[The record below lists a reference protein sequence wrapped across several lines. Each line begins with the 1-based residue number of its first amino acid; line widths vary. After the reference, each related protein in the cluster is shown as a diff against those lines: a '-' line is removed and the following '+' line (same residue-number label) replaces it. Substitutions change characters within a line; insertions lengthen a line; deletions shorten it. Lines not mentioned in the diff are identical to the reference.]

1 MTQIVRVP
9 QIDPLPAQAD
19 ALLRDGRIV
28 SIRRCEAADRL
39 ALRDLFERSS
49 PASRYLRFFSAGA
62 SLEAEIERLLRID
75 PGHNLALAA
84 EQAGIILGVASY
96 DRIDDR
102 RAELAIFV
110 DDAWQGE
117 GVGTMLLEH
126 LSAAGRRAGID
137 ELVGDVLTI
146 NAKMLKVRAS
156 LASGDSHATPHD
168 AAVVRISIPTLPNDA
183 ALAAAGE
190 RDRTAEH
197 RSLRPLLAPKS
208 VAVIGAGRGRHGIGR
223 EVLRGLVRAGFT
235 GRLYPVNPHAAELDG
250 LQVYPSVAAIGE
262 HVDLAMVAVP
272 STAVPS
278 VIQECAAA
286 GVNAAVVLSAGL
298 AEEGPGGA
306 LIQDQMVQTGRAGG
320 LRLVGPNC
328 LGIIN
333 ADPLVRLIATF
344 APVVP
349 PSGHLAI
356 ASQSGAVG
364 IALLESADRAGIGVS
379 SFVSLGN
386 QADVSVNDLL
396 SYWYDDP
403 ATTTVALYVESFGN
417 PRRFGWL
424 ARTLARR
431 KPVLAVKSGRTPG
444 GQRAGASH
452 TAAAAASEVT
462 VEALFRQAGV
472 LRTDTLGDL
481 LDAARMF
488 VDQPLPAGRRVA
500 IMGNAGGLNV
510 LAADAAESAGL
521 QVAELSSELQGRLAL
536 SCAHPAGLS
545 NPVDLGADANPA
557 TLAAALATIA
567 GSGEADV
574 VLVTFVGTRT
584 NDSRGSLAALAEAA
598 DAEPQLP
605 VAVIAVGAA
614 APEALGHRRTPVY
627 SLPENAARAAGLV
640 CRYATWRQAP
650 MGIRPVLT
658 GIRRTEARQIVGRAV
673 DQGFGWQPSDV
684 VQALLACYGISL
696 VETRQCADR
705 RAAKAAAT
713 AVGYP
718 VALKAIVPGLIHKSD
733 VGGVR
738 LGLADPT
745 AVAHAYDAMASDL
758 GASSLSVAVQPM
770 LTTDVEL
777 VAGIVHDPLF
787 GSLVM
792 LGWGGVHVEL
802 LGDHQFRLLPL
813 TDLDAAQMWQEL
825 RAAPLLRGYRGG
837 SPVNT
842 AAVEDLVLRL
852 GRLAEDFPEVAE
864 LDLNPVV
871 AARETVLGLDARL
884 RLTTVGAEPEPY
896 APTLSSARARPT
908 K

>member
-1 MTQIVRVP
+1 VTQIVPVP
-9 QIDPLPAQAD
+9 QIDPFPARAD

-28 SIRRCEAADRL
+28 SIRRCVAADRL

-62 SLEAEIERLLRID
+62 SLEAEIDRLLRIE
-75 PGHNLALAA
+75 PGDRLALVV
-84 EQAGIILGVASY
+84 EQAGMIVGVASY
-96 DRIDDR
+96 DRLDDR

-146 NAKMLKVRAS
+146 NAKMLGVRAG
-156 LASGDSHATPHD
+156 LAAGNTRATPND
-168 AAVVRISIPTLPNDA
+168 PGLVRISIPTLPNEA
-183 ALAAAGE
+183 ALAAGGE

-197 RSLRPLLAPKS
+197 RSLRPLLAPES

-250 LQVYPSVAAIGE
+250 LQVYPSVAAIRE

-272 STAVPS
+272 STAVLS

-286 GVNAAVVLSAGL
+286 GVNAAVVFTAGL

-306 LIQDQMVQTGRAGG
+306 LIQDQVVKTARAAG

-364 IALLESADRAGIGVS
+364 IAILESADRAGIGVS
-379 SFVSLGN
+379 SFISLGN

-481 LDAARMF
+481 LDAARML
-488 VDQPLPAGRRVA
+488 VDQPLPACRRVA

-521 QVAELSSELQGRLAL
+521 QVVELSSELQGRLAGG
-536 SCAHPAGLS
+536 AHPAGLS

-584 NDSRGSLAALAEAA
+584 NDSAGSLAALAEAA

-627 SLPENAARAAGLV
+627 SLPENAARAVGLV
-640 CRYATWRQAP
+640 CRYATWRQTP

-673 DQGFGWQPSDV
+673 DQGLGWQPSDV

-705 RAAKAAAT
+705 RAAEAAAT

-745 AVAHAYDAMASDL
+745 AVGHAYDAMASDL

-802 LGDHQFRLLPL
+802 LGDHQLRLLPL

-884 RLTTVGAEPEPY
+884 RLTTVDAEPEPY
-896 APTLSSARARPT
+896 PPTLSSARARPT
-908 K
+908 T